1 MATRG
6 IRESALEAIGGT
18 PLVRLRRLVPAGAAT
33 VLVKLE
39 GGNPTGSYKD
49 RMALA
54 IVEGAEARG
63 ALRPGQRLVEFS
75 GGSTGSSLAFVCA
88 VKGYPLS
95 IVSSDAF
102 SPEKL
107 ATMRAFGAD
116 LTIVPSEG
124 GRITADLFVR
134 MRAEVDRIVEREGAH
149 WVDQFHNTD
158 ALVGYAA
165 MGREVLEEAEAAGV
179 RIDAFC
185 AGVGTA
191 GMLVGVARAL
201 RQQAEPVRVIALEPA
216 SSPMLTE
223 GRSGPHRVEG
233 VATGIVPPMLAPGV
247 HDEAVAIEEAEA
259 RALALPLAQREG
271 VFAGTSTALN
281 VAGALRLAVELGSGG
296 TVVTVAT
303 DTGLKYLAGDL
314 FQG

>member
-1 MATRG
+1 MATHG

-18 PLVRLRRLVPAGAAT
+18 PLVRLRRLVPAGAAA

-63 ALRPGQRLVEFS
+63 ALRRGQRLVEFS

-165 MGREVLEEAEAAGV
+165 MGREVLEEAEAAGA

-191 GMLVGVARAL
+191 GMLVGVASAL
-201 RQQAEPVRVIALEPA
+201 RQQPDPVRVMALEPA

-223 GRSGPHRVEG
+223 GRSGPHRIEG
-233 VATGIVPPMLAPGV
+233 VATGIVPPMLTPGSY
-247 HDEAVAIEEAEA
+247 DEARTIEEAEA
-259 RALALPLAQREG
+259 RALALPLARREG
-271 VFAGTSTALN
+271 IFAGTSTAMN
-281 VAGALRLAVELGSGG
+281 VAGALRLAMELGVTG

-314 FQG
+314 FDS

>member
-158 ALVGYAA
+158 ALIGYAA

-223 GRSGPHRVEG
+223 
-233 VATGIVPPMLAPGV
+233 GV

>member
-1 MATRG
+1 MPTTG
-6 IRESALEAIGGT
+6 IRESALEAIGRT
-18 PLVRLRRLVPAGAAT
+18 PLVRMRRLVPEGAAS

-54 IVEGAEARG
+54 IVEGAERRG
-63 ALRPGQRLVEFS
+63 DLRPGQRLVEFS

-102 SPEKL
+102 SQEKL

-116 LTIVPSEG
+116 LTIVPSDA

-134 MRAEVDRIVEREGAH
+134 MRQEVDRIVEREGAH
-149 WVDQFHNTD
+149 WVDQFHNED

-165 MGREVLEEAEAAGV
+165 MGREILEETQASGV

-191 GMLVGVARAL
+191 GMLVGVASAL
-201 RQQAEPVRVIALEPA
+201 RHQAEPVHIVALEPT
-216 SSPMLTE
+216 SSPTLTE
-223 GRSGPHRVEG
+223 GWSGPHRVEG
-233 VATGIVPPMLAPGV
+233 IATGIVPPMLDPGTY
-247 HDEAVAIEEAEA
+247 DEARAIDEAEA
-259 RALALPLAQREG
+259 RALALPLAQQEG
-271 VFAGTSTALN
+271 IFAGTSSALN
-281 VAGALRLAVELGSGG
+281 VTGALQLATALGPGG

-314 FQG
+314 FHA